1 MKSMPRL
8 LLSLLLIL
16 ACGWTDQGAILC
28 QAGKYDEAIG
38 YYQKQWQENPSST
51 SITEKLK
58 DCEKL
63 REAERTFVRG
73 EYLLADQLY
82 DEIPSDLVSPNRRLV
97 IGEAAALTNSLR
109 YAHQSG
115 SYPKVKRITARLL
128 SLNPSDNR
136 LTEYNTFIQTLPAQ
150 QKKVYD
156 LINSDQHRAAY
167 QKLQEMW
174 VADPSNPDLRS
185 YIEKTTTALDKVV
198 SVNAL
203 NQPRGE

>member
-1 MKSMPRL
+1 MRHILLSFL
-8 LLSLLLIL
+8 LLTIVS
-16 ACGWTDQGAILC
+16 ADQGTMLAREGRI
-28 QAGKYDEAIG
+28 DEAVG
-38 YYQKQWQENPSST
+38 FYQKQWQENPAST

-58 DCEKL
+58 GCEQL
-63 REAERTFVRG
+63 REAEKTFARG
-73 EYLLADQLY
+73 EYLRADQIY
-82 DEIPSDLVSPNRRLV
+82 DEVPADLVSPDRRLV

-115 SYPKVKRITARLL
+115 NYQKVKRITARLH

-136 LTEYNTFIQTLPAQ
+136 LSEYNTFIQTLPAQ
-150 QKKVYD
+150 QEKIYD
-156 LINSDQHRAAY
+156 LINSNQHRAAY

-174 VADPSNPDLRS
+174 TMDPSNPDIRS
-185 YIEKTTTALDKVV
+185 YVEKTTAALDRVA